1 MSDELATA
9 QPEAIAPEATAV
21 SSTPEAS
28 SIAPEIQSQ
37 VDRVKSEA
45 KSHEDTLGDIWDKK
59 FAPKSEAKAPQVSD
73 PPENTAPEPAQSSP
87 AIEAPN
93 SWSADLKA
101 KWNTLPPDVQ
111 GYIAQRESEAHKAI
125 SQSGNE
131 LKAYQPI
138 RQVAEHYRGYYA
150 PGQEAQFFGALAQ
163 ANAALEHDPVGT
175 LKHLIEHY
183 RVDPAQLTGSRPTQ
197 AQAPDSNS
205 VDDLFRDTRL
215 DKEVLPLVQSMAQEL
230 RQVKGQLSARQQAEA
245 DQRKTEASNA
255 ISDFSKDK
263 PDFSELHDDIV
274 REVSMMD
281 HRVPMKERL
290 ATAYDRARWANP
302 THRQRILDD
311 QRKTEAA
318 KAQKELAEK
327 QAAAKKHISANVRT
341 GAAASTLPAGQKW
354 NDETSLSALYDRI
367 ASRG

>member
-9 QPEAIAPEATAV
+9 QPEASAPEATAV
-21 SSTPEAS
+21 ASTEAS
-28 SIAPEIQSQ
+28 TSIAPDTQSQ
-37 VDRVKSEA
+37 VERIKTEA
-45 KSHEDTLGDIWDKK
+45 KSHEDALSDIWDKAH
-59 FAPKSEAKAPQVSD
+59 APKQDDKAPKVSD

-87 AIEAPN
+87 AIDAPN
-93 SWSADLKA
+93 SWSADAKA

-111 GYIAQRESEAHKAI
+111 TYIAQRESDAHKAI
-125 SQSGNE
+125 TQSGNE

-175 LKHLIEHY
+175 LRHLIEHY
-183 RVDPAQLTGSRPTQ
+183 RIDPAQLTGSKPPQ
-197 AQAPDSNS
+197 AQTTDPILG
-205 VDDLFRDTRL
+205 DDLFRDIRL
-215 DKEVLPLVQSMAQEL
+215 DKEVLPLVQAMANEL
-230 RQVKGQLSARQQAEA
+230 RQVKGQLTARQQAEA
-245 DQRKTEASNA
+245 EQRKTEASRA

-263 PDFSELHDDIV
+263 TDFAELHDDIV

-281 HRVPMKERL
+281 PRLPMEKRL
-290 ATAYDRARWANP
+290 ADAYDRARWANP
-302 THRQRILDD
+302 ANRQRILDE
-311 QRKTEAA
+311 QRKAEAA

-341 GAAASTLPAGQKW
+341 GAAASTIPAGQKW
-354 NDETSLSALYDRI
+354 NDESALSALYDRI